1 MNDRE
6 EFLKSGVDLRRLLL
20 YFQKKIWIILLLIL
34 IGAGLG
40 ALIYQV
46 VRSLSMPVEYN
57 AVTKL
62 YISFAYDEGEK
73 QYQHYNGYT
82 WNELIDAD
90 PIMDCVMNYLPGYSR
105 LTVQMATKAEIISDI
120 RLLTITVTGNNEKFT
135 REVQAAMEAGL
146 QDYAQKAEELRSITP
161 IRTFPPERIYWV
173 DHTTTS
179 CITGAV
185 IAGVVSILIFSFLF
199 VLNEA
204 FYVQSDIEK
213 RYPYRALGI
222 MTRNQKGMQ
231 PYNQELKACILHL
244 LKENKNLTFIDIE
257 DHAKMRAQDFDRLL
271 NWEEGGSLGSD
282 DDGIGKITWH
292 VRENTDEDELFEP
305 ELEKEWNIVSLNG
318 SELSEKECELIRSLG
333 QVVITV
339 PFGMNNACRRLDRVL
354 SLMKN
359 QDLPVLGIVIT
370 EADEEYLN
378 RYYA

>member
-1 MNDRE
+1 MNRE
-6 EFLKSGVDLRRLLL
+6 EFLKSGVDLRRLVL

-40 ALIYQV
+40 ALVYQV
-46 VRSLSMPVEYN
+46 VRSLNMPVEYN
-57 AVTKL
+57 AVSKL
-62 YISFAYDEGEK
+62 YISFAYDEGGT

-82 WNELIDAD
+82 WNELIDTD

-105 LTVQMATKAEIISDI
+105 ITVQMATKAEIISDI
-120 RLLTITVTGNNEKFT
+120 RLLTVTVTGNNEKFT

-146 QDYAQKAEELRSITP
+146 QDYAQKAEEIRSITT
-161 IRTFPPERIYWV
+161 IRSFAPERIYWV

-179 CITGAV
+179 CIAGAV

-213 RYPYRALGI
+213 RYPFRALGI
-222 MTRNQKGMQ
+222 TTRNQKGMQ

-244 LKENKNLTFIDIE
+244 LKDKKNLVFIDVD
-257 DHAKMRAQDFDRLL
+257 DHAKQHAQDFDRLL
-271 NWEEGGSLGSD
+271 NWDEGGSLGNEE
-282 DDGIGKITWH
+282 DGIGKITWH
-292 VRENTDEDELFEP
+292 VRESTDEDELFEP
-305 ELEKEWNIVSLNG
+305 ELEKEWNIVSLDG
-318 SELSEKECELIRSLG
+318 SELTDKECELIRSLG
-333 QVVITV
+333 PVVITV
-339 PFGMNNACRRLDRVL
+339 PFGMNSAPRKLERIL

-359 QDLPVLGIVIT
+359 QDLTVLGIVIT